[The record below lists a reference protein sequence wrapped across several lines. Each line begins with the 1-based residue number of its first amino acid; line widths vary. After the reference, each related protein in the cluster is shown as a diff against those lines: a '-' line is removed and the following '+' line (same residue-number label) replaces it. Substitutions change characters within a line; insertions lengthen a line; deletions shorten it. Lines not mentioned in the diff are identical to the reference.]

1 MRKWNVTNGNGILAN
16 FLYLS
21 QIENIPVAFSTA
33 INLFVTVS
41 QSESKSPFGINF
53 NIFVHPPRS
62 VSESPDIFNDPK
74 QKFLRHSCPTG
85 KLSVP
90 EQGSVGK
97 QFRIA
102 PVATVPLLPF

>member
-21 QIENIPVAFSTA
+21 QIEDIPLAFSTT

-53 NIFVHPPRS
+53 NIFVHPSRS
-62 VSESPDIFNDPK
+62 VSESPDIFNTPK
-74 QKFLRHSCPTG
+74 QNSSAIRVLLGNCPYRNKG
-85 KLSVP
+85 QS
-90 EQGSVGK
+90 ESSSG
-97 QFRIA
+97 
-102 PVATVPLLPF
+102 